1 MSVILGVMTAI
12 VLIVWGML
20 HKAKARH
27 SAAPVLVKRYIHAG
41 HTWMRETEDGD
52 VLVGIDDFAQSVIGT
67 IEEIELPSLLKRL
80 VQGNPGWKVKHGHR
94 LVPMVSP
101 VSGRVI
107 EKNEMVLRNPLLIN
121 SSPYGDGWL
130 LRVRPTRLNMQL
142 NNLFSGRAA
151 SQWLER
157 AREQVIR
164 MFTTTPALMYQDGGL
179 LIKDLADR
187 VSDAEWD
194 VLAKELF
201 LMDAHRDDHVPD
213 SHNRIQ

>member
-1 MSVILGVMTAI
+1 MSVVLGVMTAI

-20 HKAKARH
+20 HKAKSGRV
-27 SAAPVLVKRYIHAG
+27 AAPVFVKRYIHAG

-52 VLVGIDDFAQSVIGT
+52 VLVGVDDFAQSIIGT
-67 IEEIELPSLLKRL
+67 IEEIQLPPLLKRL
-80 VQGNPGWKVKHGHR
+80 TQGNPGWSVKHGQR
-94 LVPMVSP
+94 VVPMVSP
-101 VSGRVI
+101 VTGRVI

-130 LRVRPTRLNMQL
+130 LRVRPKHLKMQL

-151 SQWLER
+151 SQWLEQ

-164 MFTTTPALMYQDGGL
+164 LFTSTPALMYQDGGL

-187 VSDAEWD
+187 CSDEEWES
-194 VLAKELF
+194 LKKEFF
-201 LMDAHRDDHVPD
+201 LVE
-213 SHNRIQ
+213 